1 MDKSSDQID
10 GSFFFRWVFSEV
22 VALHA
27 RGGSFHLPGNANIGC
42 NTPPP
47 LFVCLFVCFT
57 AVFLVAI
64 CEELLHLQRVESLVH
79 LRDMEVENCIAL
91 ILHQSIILFEAI
103 AAGQQL
109 CNLLNI

>member
-1 MDKSSDQID
+1 MAP
-10 GSFFFRWVFSEV
+10 FFFRWVFSEV

-27 RGGSFHLPGNANIGC
+27 RGGSFHLPGNSNIGC
-42 NTPPP
+42 NTPLPY
-47 LFVCLFVCFT
+47 LFVCFT

-64 CEELLHLQRVESLVH
+64 FEELLHLQRMESLVH

-91 ILHQSIILFEAI
+91 ILHQSTILVEAI